1 LLSVHD
7 RDPLPPGHPDERP
20 WEVACIIQC
29 NHIMDNAEA
38 GLRYAVTALV
48 ADASRHIAI
57 STAYD
62 TLHGVLWAQGAF
74 SIKPFYPENFF
85 VECNS

>member
-1 LLSVHD
+1 
-7 RDPLPPGHPDERP
+7 
-20 WEVACIIQC
+20 
-29 NHIMDNAEA
+29 MDTAEA
-38 GLRYAVTALV
+38 RLRCAVTALV

-62 TLHGVLWAQGAF
+62 TLHGVPGAQGAF

-85 VECNS
+85 VECNSIGSQARHPTKLATTGR